1 MVFSIEKIKKIFPR
15 WLLIVL
21 KIPLYTVRKV
31 KALVIRIVDPVMK
44 KIYQVVLIVFPKTK
58 WAYENILILLK
69 RNRKYDPI
77 KVSQEFLFYFHQ
89 YFGIYPECI
98 LRWRL
103 TVYSAYLINHDIH
116 GMQSMMREFL
126 KVQAMFAKEHQLD
139 SLNISISSDNVFNN
153 YNVHGYLDTH
163 IKARLLGLHPNSKI
177 LLFLKPTDIVA
188 NPVMLSYWKKYITVI
203 NDDFTI
209 RHLTPFKKYLQ
220 EDFAFTA
227 VINGSPIYIEHAK
240 YVVQKEWER
249 EGRKSLFELTTE
261 DKDFGWDQLARV
273 GVSRDTWFV
282 SLHVRDAG
290 YKLGSHLA
298 KDEYD
303 SYRNAD
309 IDNYKLAIQSIV
321 NAGGI
326 VIRVGDPKM
335 KNIPAMKGVFDYSH
349 SDIRS
354 NRMDIFLF
362 SQCRFFVGV
371 SSGPILNPI
380 LFGVPT
386 IMTNFMPI
394 SGRPHASN
402 CLFIPKYLW
411 LRNEKRYA
419 SYSEILSSELGRMF
433 TSHGYEE
440 KDIEIIENSPEEIND
455 VVIEMLEQLAGT
467 VTYSQEDEDRQDKLR
482 ELYRKYSGY
491 GDLGRIGKEFIKNS
505 SIKGLL

>member
-1 MVFSIEKIKKIFPR
+1 MTSYLQSIKKNLPDP
-15 WLLIVL
+15 IVSIL
-21 KIPLYTVRKV
+21 KIPLHTTR
-31 KALVIRIVDPVMK
+31 RIKTIIICICDLILK
-44 KIYQVVLIVFPKTK
+44 KTYQTILFVFPKGK
-58 WAYENILILLK
+58 WTYEKILTLLN
-69 RNRKYDPI
+69 RNRSYNPLKI
-77 KVSQEFLFYFHQ
+77 SREFLFYFHK
-89 YFGIYPECI
+89 YFKICPESI
-98 LRWRL
+98 LDWRI
-103 TVYSAYLINHDIH
+103 TVYWAYLIIHNTH
-116 GMQSMMREFL
+116 GMHRMMKKFL
-126 KVQAMFAKEHQLD
+126 HIQKTFKEIHQLD
-139 SLNISISSDNVFNN
+139 TLNISISSDNLFSN

-163 IKARLLGLHPNSKI
+163 VKARMLGLHPNTKI
-177 LLFLKPTDIVA
+177 LLFLKSMDTVA

-203 NDDFTI
+203 NDDFAIKTL
-209 RHLTPFKKYLQ
+209 RPFKNYLQ

-227 VINGSPIYIEHAK
+227 IINDNPIYIEHAK
-240 YVVQKEWER
+240 YVVQKEWEK
-249 EGRKSLFELTTE
+249 EGRKPLFELTTE
-261 DKDFGWDQLARV
+261 DKNFGWDQLAKV
-273 GVSRDTWFV
+273 GISRDTWFV

-298 KDEYD
+298 NDEYD

-321 NAGGI
+321 SAGGF

-335 KNIPAMKGVFDYSH
+335 KKIPPMEGVFDYAY

-402 CLFIPKYLW
+402 CLFIPKHLW
-411 LRNEKRYA
+411 LKNENRYA
-419 SYSEILSSELGRMF
+419 SFEEILSTDLGRIF
-433 TSHGYEE
+433 TSHGYE
-440 KDIEIIENSPEEIND
+440 KKGVKIVENSPEELND
-455 VVIEMLEQLAGT
+455 VVTEMLERLSDN
-467 VTYSQEDEDRQDKLR
+467 VSYSGEDEKMQEKLN

-491 GDLGRIGKEFIKNS
+491 GDLGRIGREFIKNS
-505 SIKGLL
+505 FKKGLI

>member
-1 MVFSIEKIKKIFPR
+1 MTFNIEKIKKIFPR
-15 WLLIVL
+15 WLAIIL
-21 KIPLYTVRKV
+21 KIPLHIVRKI
-31 KALVIRIVDPVMK
+31 KSLMIRIIDPVMK
-44 KIYQVVLIVFPKTK
+44 RIYQVVLVIFPKTE

-77 KVSQEFLFYFHQ
+77 KVSKEFLSYFDR
-89 YFGIYPECI
+89 YFKIHPECI
-98 LRWRL
+98 LRWRIS
-103 TVYSAYLINHDIH
+103 VYASYLISHNIQDI
-116 GMQSMMREFL
+116 QSTMREFL
-126 KVQAMFAKEHQLD
+126 DVQTMFAKKHQLD
-139 SLNISISSDNVFNN
+139 SLNISISSDNLFSN

-163 IKARLLGLHPNSKI
+163 VKARMLGLHPNTKI
-177 LLFLKPTDIVA
+177 FLFLKSTDQVA

-203 NDDFTI
+203 NDDFAIET
-209 RHLTPFKKYLQ
+209 LKPFKNYLQ

-227 VINGSPIYIEHAK
+227 IINDNPIYIEHAK
-240 YVVQKEWER
+240 YVVQKEWEK
-249 EGRKSLFELTTE
+249 EGRKPLFELTTE
-261 DKDFGWDQLARV
+261 DKNFGWDQLAKV
-273 GVSRDTWFV
+273 GISRDTWFV

-298 KDEYD
+298 NDEYD

-321 NAGGI
+321 SAGGF

-335 KNIPAMKGVFDYSH
+335 KKIPPMEGVFDYAY

-394 SGRPHASN
+394 SGRPHANN
-402 CLFIPKYLW
+402 CLFIPKHLW
-411 LRNEKRYA
+411 LKNENRYA
-419 SYSEILSSELGRMF
+419 SFEEILSTDLGRIF
-433 TSHGYEE
+433 TSHGYE
-440 KDIEIIENSPEEIND
+440 KKGVKIVENSPEELND
-455 VVIEMLEQLAGT
+455 VVTEMLERLSDN
-467 VTYSQEDEDRQDKLR
+467 VSYSWEDEKMQEKLN

-491 GDLGRIGKEFIKNS
+491 GDLGRIGREFIKNS
-505 SIKGLL
+505 FKKGLI